1 MQPHSPPPPFR
12 RPTAMHAAGP
22 APGGPRPGDR
32 NEFADAVARMFEHR
46 QQAAPDFAPPLRDDA
61 PVRDDVRVRD
71 DISVR
76 DDVRVRDDGRDG
88 ADDWDVPRPSILG
101 ALLGASALRR
111 ALSIVPLAILG
122 YVIAW
127 FVYFEPSQDVTAKS
141 AVEAKPEVIQAA
153 APVVPPPPPV
163 AEAKPAPTPAPAAT
177 GTPASAPPPAVAV
190 ATPSRPLSKDEIKE
204 LQGKLGAV
212 GFTAGPIDG
221 VVGPQTQ
228 AALRRYAESR
238 SLAKP
243 PEPTQETLLRL
254 RSETQATQ

>member
-1 MQPHSPPPPFR
+1 MQSHSPPPPFR

-22 APGGPRPGDR
+22 APGGPRPSDR

-46 QQAAPDFAPPLRDDA
+46 QQAAPDFAPPLRDEVR
-61 PVRDDVRVRD
+61 VRDDVRVRD
-71 DISVR
+71 EA
-76 DDVRVRDDGRDG
+76 DDGD
-88 ADDWDVPRPSILG
+88 APRPSILG
-101 ALLGASALRR
+101 SLAGASALRR
-111 ALSIVPLAILG
+111 ALSIVPLAVIG

-127 FVYFEPSQDVTAKS
+127 FLYFEPSQNVTAKS
-141 AVEAKPEVIQAA
+141 VVEAKPEVIQAA

-163 AEAKPAPTPAPAAT
+163 TEAKPPPTSAPAAT
-177 GTPASAPPPAVAV
+177 VTPASAPPPAVAV
-190 ATPSRPLSKDEIKE
+190 AAPSRPLSKDEIKE
-204 LQGKLGAV
+204 LQGKLGAA

-228 AALRRYAESR
+228 AALRRYAQSR
-238 SLAKP
+238 SLAQP

>member
-1 MQPHSPPPPFR
+1 MQSHSPPPPFR

-22 APGGPRPGDR
+22 APDGPRPGDR

-46 QQAAPDFAPPLRDDA
+46 QQAAPDFPPSLRDDDRVRDDIRA
-61 PVRDDVRVRD
+61 RDDVRVRD
-71 DISVR
+71 E
-76 DDVRVRDDGRDG
+76 
-88 ADDWDVPRPSILG
+88 ADWETPRPSILRSL
-101 ALLGASALRR
+101 AGASGLRR

-122 YVIAW
+122 YVIVW
-127 FVYFEPSQDVTAKS
+127 FLYFEPSQDVTAKS
-141 AVEAKPEVIQAA
+141 AVEATPEVIQAA

-163 AEAKPAPTPAPAAT
+163 AEAKPAPTAAPAAT
-177 GTPASAPPPAVAV
+177 ATPAAAPPPAVAV
-190 ATPSRPLSKDEIKE
+190 AAPSRPRSKDEIKE
-204 LQGKLGAV
+204 LQGKLGAA

-228 AALRRYAESR
+228 AALRRYAQSR

>member
-1 MQPHSPPPPFR
+1 
-12 RPTAMHAAGP
+12 MHAAGP
-22 APGGPRPGDR
+22 APGEPRPSDR
-32 NEFADAVARMFEHR
+32 NEFTDAVARMFEHR
-46 QQAAPDFAPPLRDDA
+46 QQAAPDFAPPLRDDVR
-61 PVRDDVRVRD
+61 VRDDVRARD
-71 DISVR
+71 E
-76 DDVRVRDDGRDG
+76 
-88 ADDWDVPRPSILG
+88 ADDWDAPRPPILG
-101 ALLGASALRR
+101 ALVGASALRR
-111 ALSIVPLAILG
+111 ALSIVPLAVIG

-127 FVYFEPSQDVTAKS
+127 FLYFEPSQDVTAKS
-141 AVEAKPEVIQAA
+141 AVEAKPEVIQSA

-163 AEAKPAPTPAPAAT
+163 AEAKPAPTPSPAAT
-177 GTPASAPPPAVAV
+177 VTPASAPPPTVAV
-190 ATPSRPLSKDEIKE
+190 AAPSRPLSKDEIKE
-204 LQGKLGAV
+204 LQGKLGAA

>member
-1 MQPHSPPPPFR
+1 
-12 RPTAMHAAGP
+12 MHAAGP
-22 APGGPRPGDR
+22 APGGPPPSDH

-61 PVRDDVRVRD
+61 HVRDDVRFRD
-71 DISVR
+71 DAPA
-76 DDVRVRDDGRDG
+76 RDDGPDA
-88 ADDWDVPRPSILG
+88 ADDGETRPSIRRSLVG
-101 ALLGASALRR
+101 APALRR

-127 FVYFEPSQDVTAKS
+127 FLYLEPSQNVTAKS
-141 AVEAKPEVIQAA
+141 AVEAKPDVPQAA
-153 APVVPPPPPV
+153 APVEPPSPPRPEV
-163 AEAKPAPTPAPAAT
+163 AEAKPPPPAAAATVTPAA
-177 GTPASAPPPAVAV
+177 APPPAV

-228 AALRRYAESR
+228 AALRRYAQSR
-238 SLAKP
+238 SLGKP